1 MNAQALPASIYQFPA
16 VVRPIHA
23 IDDRGGH
30 RVQLYTSNGEF
41 SALTW
46 MPPNAF
52 ARIGGRVAAGYVILG
67 ALESPRGQADY
78 GLMSFRRDEHIPLH
92 AFIGPET
99 CPIYGVAEQL
109 TGFTGEIQSQPLRHF
124 VQQALMLDGAFTCF
138 WTCPASLRDH
148 HAYAGGL
155 AQHTLE
161 VTTLVASATT
171 LSAENRD
178 LGIALAVLHDLG
190 KVWAYENGQLT
201 EAAALLGHERL
212 AYDRLGPLLDDLC
225 QQDESTGLIM
235 RALLAGEW
243 RNGARRKRLA
253 IGAVVN
259 AFDQMSCEQERQ
271 KQRALGEY
279 P

>member
-1 MNAQALPASIYQFPA
+1 MNAQPLPSSIYRFPA
-16 VVRPIHA
+16 VVRTLCA
-23 IDDRGGH
+23 IDMQGGH
-30 RVQLYTSNGEF
+30 RVRLYTSNGEF
-41 SALTW
+41 DALTW

-52 ARIGGRVAAGYVILG
+52 QSRDGRAACGYVVLG
-67 ALESPRGQADY
+67 ALESEAGKAEY
-78 GLMSFRRDEHIPLH
+78 GLMGFQRDELIPLH

-109 TGFTGEIQSQPLRHF
+109 TGFIGEIQSQPLRHF

-161 VTTLVASATT
+161 VTTQVASATT

-190 KVWAYENGQLT
+190 KVWAYEDGQLT

-225 QQDESTGLIM
+225 QQDEITGLIT

-253 IGAVVN
+253 IGSVVH
-259 AFDQMSCEQERQ
+259 AFDQMSCEQERA
-271 KQRALGEY
+271 KRPAFGE
-279 P
+279 